1 MHWLIIGGTRFLG
14 RHLVDAAQA
23 RGDRV
28 TLFNRGQSLQAPP
41 PGVEWRQGDRRADLG
56 PLATGEWDAVVD
68 TCGYLPGEVARMAD
82 LLHGRVG
89 RYVFISSISAYAG
102 SALPN
107 DEDAPLAT
115 TDTPDTEVVDGST
128 YGPLKALCE
137 AAATARFGDRA
148 LLIRPGLIVGPHDP
162 TQRFTYWPA
171 RWGRAKPGEEVL
183 APGTPQA
190 PIQYIDVRDLA
201 AFVLRAACEGRQGAF
216 NAVCPPGRWHW
227 GDLLQACAESSG
239 RSLGV
244 QWADEAWLQA
254 QGVAPWSDLPL
265 WVPAE
270 GDHAAFMQQPSAR
283 AEAAGLQTRPLI
295 DTVAATLAWWQA
307 LPGDQQAF
315 TRAGLSAEREA
326 SLLALW
332 RATRAA

>member
-14 RHLVDAAQA
+14 RHLVEAALA
-23 RGDRV
+23 RGDEV
-28 TLFNRGQSLQAPP
+28 TLFNRGQSAAAPP
-41 PGVEWRQGDRRADLG
+41 PGVEWRQGDRRAELSA
-56 PLATGEWDAVVD
+56 LATGQWDAVVD
-68 TCGYLPGEVARMAD
+68 TCGYLPGEVARMAAM
-82 LLHGRVG
+82 LHGRVG

-102 SALPN
+102 SARPN

-137 AAATARFGDRA
+137 AAATARFGDRT
-148 LLIRPGLIVGPHDP
+148 LLVRPGLIVGPHDP

-171 RWGRAKPGEEVL
+171 RFGRAKDGDEVL
-183 APGTPQA
+183 APGAPEA

-201 AFVLRAACEGRQGAF
+201 AFVLEAAAAGQQGAF
-216 NAVCPPGRWHW
+216 NAISPPQRWHW
-227 GDLLQACAESSG
+227 GELLQACADAAG
-239 RSLGV
+239 CRPAV

-270 GDHAAFMQQPSAR
+270 GEQAAFMLQPARR
-283 AEAAGLQTRPLI
+283 AEAAGLRHRPLAE
-295 DTVAATLAWWQA
+295 TVADTLAWWRS
-307 LPGDQQAF
+307 LPADQQAF
-315 TRAGLSAEREA
+315 TRAGLSPEREA
-326 SLLALW
+326 ALL
-332 RATRAA
+332 RAWHSRR